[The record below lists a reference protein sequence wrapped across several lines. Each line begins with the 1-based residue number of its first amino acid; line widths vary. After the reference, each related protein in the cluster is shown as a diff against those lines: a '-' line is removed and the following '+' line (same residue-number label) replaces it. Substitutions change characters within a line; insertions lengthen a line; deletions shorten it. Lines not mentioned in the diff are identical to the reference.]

1 MYIKLKIYYLS
12 YMLTAISILSI
23 LSYFPWSFVYMFPF
37 HFQFDVKNYYFIT
50 NETFIVSFI
59 KTKDVV

>member
-23 LSYFPWSFVYMFPF
+23 LVDFPWSFVYMFPS
-37 HFQFDVKNYYFIT
+37 HFQFDVKSYYFLT